1 MTKKFYIWTQE
12 NQHSENYYRTEEQA
26 KIRAELK
33 GYENYEIREV
43 YTR

>member
-1 MTKKFYIWTQE
+1 MRKQFFIWTQE

-26 KIRAELK
+26 KLRAELK
-33 GYENYEIREV
+33 GLYNYEIREI

>member
-1 MTKKFYIWTQE
+1 MRKQFFIWTQE
-12 NQHSENYYRTEEQA
+12 NQHSENYYRTEQHA
-26 KIRAELK
+26 KLIAELK